1 MANFDNIMNF
11 DTDIFMFDFL
21 YDILSLSENTPE
33 NIIKNNTLKKIFDS
47 IIFINNKRYV
57 RPY

>member
-1 MANFDNIMNF
+1 MNF